1 MCHGINYETRQKR
14 LKWGV
19 DCILLDTGKT
29 KVENTCF
36 YKLKSKNQ
44 HKYKISHMRFILR
57 KTLWRQKSSLL
68 NYHSTSHINWIII
81 SKNKQKNYIPI
92 TIAKIFKK
100 AIISVAGED
109 AEKLDLSY
117 ITDVSVK
124 WYSHSGK

>member
-1 MCHGINYETRQKR
+1 MNN
-14 LKWGV
+14 L
-19 DCILLDTGKT
+19 
-29 KVENTCF
+29 
-36 YKLKSKNQ
+36 
-44 HKYKISHMRFILR
+44 
-57 KTLWRQKSSLL
+57 
-68 NYHSTSHINWIII
+68 I